1 MGFPARKGLDLRAR
15 LEGYPPQFMTT
26 SSKVSDIE
34 RCIAS
39 ADPVT
44 AEDMLPALYG
54 ELREIAQIQLRRDK
68 NYHSVEPTELVHEA
82 CTRIITNTNGAGEDT
97 RTWNDR
103 AHFLATAAV
112 AMRNILIDRARARSS
127 AKRGGS
133 AKRVDLSGVDHTLE
147 EMDEGEQLA
156 LHEALERLAVASPK
170 HAEVVNL
177 RFFGELSLKEVA
189 VLMGISEATA
199 ARHWSF
205 ARAWL
210 LSALEDEV

>member
-54 ELREIAQIQLRRDK
+54 ELREIAQTQLRRDK

-82 CTRIITNTNGAGEDT
+82 CTRIIANTNGAGEDT

-112 AMRNILIDRARARSS
+112 AMRNILIDRARACLLYTSPSPRDVEESRMPSS
-127 AKRGGS
+127 A
-133 AKRVDLSGVDHTLE
+133 
-147 EMDEGEQLA
+147 
-156 LHEALERLAVASPK
+156 
-170 HAEVVNL
+170 
-177 RFFGELSLKEVA
+177 
-189 VLMGISEATA
+189 
-199 ARHWSF
+199 
-205 ARAWL
+205 
-210 LSALEDEV
+210 